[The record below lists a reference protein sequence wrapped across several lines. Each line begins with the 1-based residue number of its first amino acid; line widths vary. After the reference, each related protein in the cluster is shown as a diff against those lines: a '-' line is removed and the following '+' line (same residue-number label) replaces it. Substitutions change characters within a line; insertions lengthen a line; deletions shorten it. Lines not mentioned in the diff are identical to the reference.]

1 MGLGLTPLVA
11 LTFALTLGGAAV
23 CAWLWRDF
31 SRALGHIAEDRSRD
45 ELADLDL
52 AGLERV
58 AEALT
63 PPKPAVL
70 VPTLMPDDW
79 SLADFRGTYAWGYRY
94 GLRVIPDGRGF
105 GPPPVYHPTT
115 ARELRGCQ
123 DATAERGIE
132 LRPKHT
138 RTRWRDP
145 WSYGTWVF
153 RTVGSTER
161 LPPR

>member
-1 MGLGLTPLVA
+1 MTPLA
-11 LTFALTLGGAAV
+11 LLTFTLTLAGAAL
-23 CAWLWRDF
+23 CGWLWADLTRFLD
-31 SRALGHIAEDRSRD
+31 HIAEDRRRD

-58 AEALT
+58 AKALA
-63 PPKPAVL
+63 PPNPMPPPSPYRGL
-70 VPTLMPDDW
+70 VEH
-79 SLADFRGTYAWGYRY
+79 RGTYAYGYSI
-94 GLRVIPDGRGF
+94 GLRATPDGRGI
-105 GPPPVYHPTT
+105 GPPPVYTPAT

-123 DATAERGIE
+123 DAAAERGIE
-132 LRPKHT
+132 LRPQRT